1 MGLGQGAKKRARLRV
16 ARLFRYLRPQAGAG
30 LRKVV
35 NT

>member
-1 MGLGQGAKKRARLRV
+1 MGLGEGKKRARRGPPS
-16 ARLFRYLRPQAGAG
+16 FRYLRPQAGAG

>member
-1 MGLGQGAKKRARLRV
+1 MGLGEGKKKSQAAGRP
-16 ARLFRYLRPQAGAG
+16 LFRYLRPQAGAG